1 MFCIDARRKENSH
14 IRPKKND
21 MSSVTLHMCSLV
33 GEMKDSTAKKMKN
46 C

>member
-1 MFCIDARRKENSH
+1 MQEEKKIVTLDLR
-14 IRPKKND
+14 KND